1 MPNVAVGI
9 SRSIYIINSQRSVLS
24 FMVMFVKVLMAVYQL
39 FMPVRMLMNQIGL
52 YQEIGVKQKIIRLP
66 VSHQVVLLAHDD
78 DAGGNFFHDI
88 QILRAE
94 NEAFIFF
101 RPL

>member
-24 FMVMFVKVLMAVYQL
+24 FMVMFVQVLMAVYQL

-52 YQEIGVKQKIIRLP
+52 NQEIRVKQKIFRLT
-66 VSHQVVLLAHDD
+66 VGHDVVLLTHDED
-78 DAGGNFFHDI
+78 TGGNLLDNI
-88 QILRAE
+88 
-94 NEAFIFF
+94 
-101 RPL
+101 